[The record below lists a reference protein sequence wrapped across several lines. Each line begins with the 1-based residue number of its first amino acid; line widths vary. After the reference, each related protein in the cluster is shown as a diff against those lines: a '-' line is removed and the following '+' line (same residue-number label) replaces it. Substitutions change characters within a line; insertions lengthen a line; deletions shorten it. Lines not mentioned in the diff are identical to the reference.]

1 MKTIFSLI
9 LSILISTTS
18 IAQTEITTLFIG
30 NSYTFVN
37 DLPGIINDIAQS
49 KGNTFNHQSHTPGGS
64 TLAQHAFNSNVQNL
78 LTSEVWD
85 YVILQDQS
93 QNPSF
98 PPSQVANEV
107 YPYAASLCE
116 DIRQADACSQPVFFM
131 TWGRENG
138 DAQNCDFY
146 PPLCTYEG
154 MQDRLTESYTEMA
167 EDNNSLLAPV
177 GIAWKSIR
185 ESHPNI
191 NLYSSDGSHPSIH
204 GSYLAACTFYA
215 TLFLDNPINSFIPQ
229 GITIEEAL
237 IIQETAYNTTLQ
249 NDIDFTIQAQA
260 IVTYELI
267 GDSMC
272 FYNESINSTFVQW
285 LGITQNEV
293 IISTTDTLSVYIGDF
308 TDEYEIRLL
317 VTDGC
322 TESTI
327 TLQINELAIDNL
339 KTVTSIFPNPSTGLL
354 NYKGESN
361 LLESIS
367 VYNTLG
373 VCVYNTNEIKTNSWD
388 FSYFN
393 DGLYFIELCLK
404 NTDKKYLNWI
414 KKN

>member
-1 MKTIFSLI
+1 MKAIFSFIFFL
-9 LSILISTTS
+9 LTCFSS
-18 IAQTEITTLFIG
+18 IAQTEKNALFIG
-30 NSYTFVN
+30 NSYTYVN
-37 DLPGIINDIAQS
+37 DLPGIIQEIALS
-49 KGNTFNHQSHTPGGS
+49 KGNIFSHQSHTPGGS
-64 TLAQHAFNSNVQNL
+64 TLAQHASNSTVQNL
-78 LTSEVWD
+78 LYSEVWD

-107 YPYAASLCE
+107 YPYAESLCE
-116 DIRQADACSQPVFFM
+116 DVRQANACSKPVFFM

-138 DAQNCDFY
+138 DTQNCVFY

-177 GIAWKSIR
+177 GTAWKSVR

-204 GSYLAACTFYA
+204 GSYLAACVFYA
-215 TLFLDNPINSFIPQ
+215 TLFSDNPINIFIPQ

-237 IIQETAYNTTLQ
+237 IIQETAYNTTIE
-249 NDIDFTIQAQA
+249 NDIDFTLQVQATA
-260 IVTYELI
+260 TYEFI
-267 GDSMC
+267 GDSLY
-272 FYNESINSTFVQW
+272 FYNESLNSTSIQW
-285 LGITQNEV
+285 LGITQN
-293 IISTTDTLSVYIGDF
+293 IISTKDTLSVYIGDF
-308 TDEYEIRLL
+308 TDIYEIQLL

-327 TLQINELAIDNL
+327 TLQINELAIDDL
-339 KTVTSIFPNPSTGLL
+339 KTVTSIYPNPSTGLL
-354 NYKGESN
+354 NYKGEGN
-361 LLESIS
+361 LLQSIS

-373 VCVYNTNEIKTNSWD
+373 ICVYKNNEIKTNSWD
-388 FSYFN
+388 FSYFS
-393 DGLYFIELCLK
+393 DGLYFIEFSGE
-404 NTDKKYLNWI
+404 NTEKKHLNWI

>member
-9 LSILISTTS
+9 LSILISSTS

-49 KGNTFNHQSHTPGGS
+49 KGNTFNYQSHTPGGS
-64 TLAQHAFNSNVQNL
+64 TFAQHASNSNVQDL
-78 LTSEVWD
+78 LNAEAWD

-107 YPYAASLCE
+107 YPYAESLCE
-116 DIRQADACSQPVFFM
+116 DVRLANACSKPVFFM

-138 DAQNCDFY
+138 DTQNCVFY

-177 GIAWKSIR
+177 GTAWKSVR

-204 GSYLAACTFYA
+204 GSYLAACVFYA
-215 TLFLDNPINSFIPQ
+215 TLFSDNPINIFIPQ

-237 IIQETAYNTTLQ
+237 IIQETAYNTTIE
-249 NDIDFTIQAQA
+249 NDIDFTLQVQATA
-260 IVTYELI
+260 TYEFI
-267 GDSMC
+267 GDSLY
-272 FYNESINSTFVQW
+272 FYNESLNSTSIQW
-285 LGITQNEV
+285 LGITQN
-293 IISTTDTLSVYIGDF
+293 IISTKDTLSVYIGDF
-308 TDEYEIRLL
+308 TDIYEIQLL

-327 TLQINELAIDNL
+327 TLQINELAIDDL
-339 KTVTSIFPNPSTGLL
+339 KTVTSIYPNPSTGLL
-354 NYKGESN
+354 NYKGEGN
-361 LLESIS
+361 LLQSIS

-373 VCVYNTNEIKTNSWD
+373 ICVYKNNEIKTNSWD
-388 FSYFN
+388 FSYFS
-393 DGLYFIELCLK
+393 DGLYFIEFSGE
-404 NTDKKYLNWI
+404 NTEKKHLNWI